1 MVTDTFKDINKH
13 SLDKHFNV
21 QSINVGS
28 LMVLSSNIN
37 LETSSDISVIP

>member
-13 SLDKHFNV
+13 SLDKHVNV